1 MFLDPTAGLLS
12 SLDMAD
18 NLVID
23 LTLESE
29 AEDQVSAFSSGFYSK
44 VFLQRDTPKYK
55 HGIG

>member
-1 MFLDPTAGLLS
+1 
-12 SLDMAD
+12 MAD

-44 VFLQRDTPKYK
+44 LFLQKINLEIPQNTNMEWGEKRQNC
-55 HGIG
+55 